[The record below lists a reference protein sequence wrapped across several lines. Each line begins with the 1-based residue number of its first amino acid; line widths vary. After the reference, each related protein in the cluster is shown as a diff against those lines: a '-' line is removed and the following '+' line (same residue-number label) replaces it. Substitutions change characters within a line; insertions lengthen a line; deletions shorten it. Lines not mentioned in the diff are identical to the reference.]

1 MILDY
6 EKFDE
11 IDILI
16 SSGITQEEDKRISEY
31 LKEYKAKL
39 AREKKPRLTPP
50 QPAKSLPRKRNISS
64 CLKTSNTIRSTYSA
78 SRSAALG

>member
-1 MILDY
+1 MPDY

-16 SSGITQEEDKRISEY
+16 SSDITPEEDKRISEY

-39 AREKKPRLTPP
+39 AREKKPRLIPSNRKKLT
-50 QPAKSLPRKRNISS
+50 AKAKH
-64 CLKTSNTIRSTYSA
+64 
-78 SRSAALG
+78 